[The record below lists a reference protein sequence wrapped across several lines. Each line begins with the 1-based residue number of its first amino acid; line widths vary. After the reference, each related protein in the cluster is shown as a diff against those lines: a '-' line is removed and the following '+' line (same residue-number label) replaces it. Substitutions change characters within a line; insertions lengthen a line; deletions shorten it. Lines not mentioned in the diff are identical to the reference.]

1 MISLIKPQKAFK
13 YSDHGKKH
21 MPFPCYIQ
29 PKLNGV
35 RLVFDGENLIS
46 NDQQTWL
53 PEVLHPIV
61 KDLRSIYSS
70 IGFPLDGE
78 LYCHGKSLQQ
88 INSIV
93 SINRKTAHEK
103 IGQISYHIFDIIAP
117 LSFRERLEFL
127 RETFTPMASLELVE
141 TTFVNL
147 STTAD
152 QLYAHYRGQGYEGV
166 MYRQPQALYGL
177 IENCTNKENR
187 WKHLLKRKEWL
198 DEEFEIE
205 GIEEEISI
213 SGQPKARVGAF
224 WFKNP
229 HGPSFKAG
237 TGLSDIDREKY
248 WLADPRGLTC
258 TVKYEM
264 LSDAGIPLK
273 PSIELIHE

>member
-13 YSDHGKKH
+13 YQDHGKKH
-21 MPFPCYIQ
+21 MPFPCFIQ

-61 KDLRSIYSS
+61 KDLRSIYHS
-70 IGFPLDGE
+70 IGFPFDGE

-103 IGQISYHIFDIIAP
+103 INQITYNIFDIVAP
-117 LSFRERLEFL
+117 LSFRERFSFL
-127 RETFTPMASLELVE
+127 RETFCPRANLLLVD

-147 STTAD
+147 ETTAD
-152 QLYAHYRGQGYEGV
+152 QLYAFYRGEGYEGI
-166 MYRQPQALYGL
+166 MYRQPQAPYGL
-177 IENCTNKENR
+177 LTNCTNKENR

-198 DEEFEIE
+198 DEEFEVE

-213 SGQPKARVGAF
+213 NNEPKGRVGAF
-224 WFKNP
+224 WFRNH

-237 TGLSDIDREKY
+237 TGLSDTDRERY
-248 WLADPRGLTC
+248 WLADPRGLKC
-258 TVKYEM
+258 TIKYEM

>member
-1 MISLIKPQKAFK
+1 MTDLIKPQKAFK

-21 MPFPCYIQ
+21 MPFPCFVQ

-70 IGFPLDGE
+70 VGFPLDGE

-103 IGQISYHIFDIIAP
+103 INQITYNIFDIVAP
-117 LSFRERLEFL
+117 LGFRERLAFL
-127 RETFTPMASLELVE
+127 RETFTPRDSLKLVE

-147 STTAD
+147 EVTAD
-152 QLYAHYRGQGYEGV
+152 QLYACYRSEGYEGI
-166 MYRQPQALYGL
+166 MYRQCNAGYGL
-177 IENCTNKENR
+177 LTNCTNKENR

-205 GIEEEISI
+205 GVEEEISI
-213 SGQPKARVGAF
+213 SGEPKARVGAF

-229 HGPSFKAG
+229 HGASFKAG
-237 TGLSDIDREKY
+237 TGLSDIDKAKY
-248 WLADPRGLTC
+248 WTVSPIGITC

-273 PSIELIHE
+273 PSIELIHD